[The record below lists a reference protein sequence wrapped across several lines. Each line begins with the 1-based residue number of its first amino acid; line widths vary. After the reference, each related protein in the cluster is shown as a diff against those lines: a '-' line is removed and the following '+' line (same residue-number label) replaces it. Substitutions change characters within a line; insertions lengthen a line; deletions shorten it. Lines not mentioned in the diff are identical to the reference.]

1 MARHLR
7 SPGRTGGGDETPGS
21 SSPGETLFLIG
32 AYTIGKERLLLG
44 PPAPGSDRESELA
57 SPGAASV
64 ASLASSVRSELTD
77 AGKSEEGDTDKL
89 SCQFPGCL
97 RTFDRPTLLKR
108 HLKVHSG
115 ECR

>member
-1 MARHLR
+1 M
-7 SPGRTGGGDETPGS
+7 
-21 SSPGETLFLIG
+21 
-32 AYTIGKERLLLG
+32 
-44 PPAPGSDRESELA
+44 
-57 SPGAASV
+57 